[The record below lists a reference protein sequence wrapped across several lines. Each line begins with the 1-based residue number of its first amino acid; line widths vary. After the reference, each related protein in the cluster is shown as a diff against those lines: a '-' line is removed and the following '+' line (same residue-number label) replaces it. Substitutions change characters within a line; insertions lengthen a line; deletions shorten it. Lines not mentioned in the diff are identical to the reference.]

1 MQLLRRFLALAP
13 DERRVLVKATFWV
26 AVVKLG
32 LGRIPFATLRRLAT
46 GGGRNGARLAGDRV
60 VLDQVTWAVTAAGR
74 YVPGPTTCLSLA
86 LTVQG
91 MLARLGYPSR
101 LHVGVIRGKQG
112 EVEGHAWV
120 ECEGRILIG
129 GTPSEIGQFTPL
141 AVFDIQAPAFRL
153 PAVETLQGSR

>member
-1 MQLLRRFLALAP
+1 MQLLRRFLALALG
-13 DERRVLVKATFWV
+13 ERRVLVKATFWL

-32 LGRIPFATLRRLAT
+32 LGRIPFATLRRLTT
-46 GGGRNGARLAGDRV
+46 GGGRNGARLAGDRA
-60 VLDQVTWAVTAAGR
+60 VLDQVPWAVTVAGR
-74 YVPGPTTCLSLA
+74 YVPGRTTCLSRA

-101 LHVGVIRGKQG
+101 LHVGVLRGKQG

-129 GTPSEIGQFTPL
+129 GTPSEIGKFTPL
-141 AVFDIQAPAFRL
+141 AVFDVQVPAFRL
-153 PAVETLQGSR
+153 QAVETLQGSQ

>member
-13 DERRVLVKATFWV
+13 DERRILIKATFWV

-32 LGRIPFATLRRLAT
+32 LGRVPFATLRRLVT
-46 GGGRNGARLAGDRV
+46 GGGRSARLASDRPIPH
-60 VLDQVTWAVTAAGR
+60 QIAWAVTVASR
-74 YVPGPTTCLSLA
+74 YVPGPTTCLSRA

-112 EVEGHAWV
+112 DVEGHAWV
-120 ECEGRILIG
+120 ECEGRILVG
-129 GTPSEIGQFTPL
+129 GTPSEIRQFTPL

-153 PAVETLQGSR
+153 QAVETLQGSR